1 MTTITA
7 DEFNVLSR
15 YIYSICGV
23 ALDSTKSYL
32 VETRLKAMM
41 QQYGCVSYMDLHSKA
56 KADRSGNMEKEIVN
70 AITTNETLFFRDAS
84 PFEVFKHKILP
95 DLIDAR
101 SKTGGGRGI
110 PLRIWSAACSTG
122 QEVYSIAIALREAL
136 GNLGNFQISILGTDI
151 SDEAVTKASYGKY
164 NKFEIERGLPAQT
177 LHKYFTLMGD
187 GWKIKDEIRAMAVFK
202 KFNLMKPFAGL
213 GKFDIVFCRN
223 VAIYFTPADKKAV
236 FEKIASVLEP
246 DGSLIIGST
255 ESLTGVTGMFEPKRY
270 MRSIFYQPVPGAT
283 PLTPAA
289 FSYAP
294 APPAQAV
301 RAPLPAPRP
310 APVVAP
316 MASSGAAPRSAAPTS
331 AAPPRTAPSSPVS
344 QAPQASQASQVS
356 QAPQAAQAPAMP
368 SPQPRPAPPMP
379 RPVEPETGMVAAGHP
394 APREEASRPAA
405 SRVAPTRSQ
414 PAQVYRAGD
423 KSDLKRLLLQKKQK
437 GRS

>member
-7 DEFNVLSR
+7 DEFSVLSK

-23 ALDSTKSYL
+23 ALDSTKTYL
-32 VETRLKAMM
+32 VETRLKSMM
-41 QQYGCVSYMDLHSKA
+41 QKYGCASYLDLHAKA
-56 KADRSGNMEKEIVN
+56 KADRSGNMEKEVVN

-101 SKTGGGRGI
+101 SKSVSGRNI

-136 GNLGNFQISILGTDI
+136 GNLNNFQISILGTDI

-164 NKFEIERGLPAQT
+164 NKFEIERGLPLQT
-177 LHKYFTLMGD
+177 LNKYFTLQGD
-187 GWKIKDEIRAMAVFK
+187 GWKIRDEIRAMAVFK

-223 VAIYFTPADKKAV
+223 VAIYFTPADKKMV

-270 MRSIFYQPVPGAT
+270 MRSIFYQPVPGSSPQT
-283 PLTPAA
+283 PTGFTYAQTPAPA
-289 FSYAP
+289 FAAVAAP
-294 APPAQAV
+294 VARP
-301 RAPLPAPRP
+301 PLPAPRP
-310 APVVAP
+310 VPVAAPRPTPRAVPAPVTAP
-316 MASSGAAPRSAAPTS
+316 GAAPVATPVATVGASPAPQPVPVAPAPPERSAAP
-331 AAPPRTAPSSPVS
+331 APAVAVAQQAPPREEAPRPV
-344 QAPQASQASQVS
+344 A
-356 QAPQAAQAPAMP
+356 
-368 SPQPRPAPPMP
+368 PRPAP
-379 RPVEPETGMVAAGHP
+379 V
-394 APREEASRPAA
+394 
-405 SRVAPTRSQ
+405 RSQ

-423 KSDLKRLLLQKKQK
+423 KSELKRLLMQKKQK
-437 GRS
+437 GQS

>member
-7 DEFNVLSR
+7 DEFSVLSK

-23 ALDSTKSYL
+23 SLDSTKTYL
-32 VETRLKAMM
+32 IETRLKTMM
-41 QQYGCVSYMDLHSKA
+41 QQYGCTSYMDLHSKA
-56 KADRSGNMEKEIVN
+56 KADRSGNMEKEIIN
-70 AITTNETLFFRDAS
+70 AITTNETLFFRDAA

-101 SKTGGGRGI
+101 SKSCGGRSI

-136 GNLGNFQISILGTDI
+136 ANLGNFQISILGTDI

-164 NKFEIERGLPAQT
+164 NKFEIERGLPLQT
-177 LHKYFTLMGD
+177 LNKYFTLMGD

-223 VAIYFTPADKKAV
+223 VAIYFTPADKKTV

-270 MRSIFYQPVPGAT
+270 MRSIFYQPVAGAT

-294 APPAQAV
+294 VSAPSFAGATAPPA
-301 RAPLPAPRP
+301 RPTLPAPRP
-310 APVVAP
+310 VPVVAP
-316 MASSGAAPRSAAPTS
+316 TAPLYAAPPSAPPPSAAPPS
-331 AAPPRTAPSSPVS
+331 AAPPRPVPANPAPHVS
-344 QAPQASQASQVS
+344 QTSQTPVT
-356 QAPQAAQAPAMP
+356 P
-368 SPQPRPAPPMP
+368 SPQPRPAPPAP
-379 RPVEPETGMVAAGHP
+379 RPAEPETDMAAAGQT
-394 APREEASRPAA
+394 APREEVSRPAA
-405 SRVAPTRSQ
+405 PRVAPLRSQ

-437 GRS
+437 GQS

>member
-7 DEFNVLSR
+7 DEFSVLSK

-23 ALDSTKSYL
+23 ALDSTKTYL
-32 VETRLKAMM
+32 VETRLKFMM
-41 QQYGCVSYMDLHSKA
+41 QKYGCVSYLDLHTKA
-56 KADRSGNMEKEIVN
+56 KADRSGNMEKEIVD

-101 SKTGGGRGI
+101 SKSVSGRNI

-136 GNLGNFQISILGTDI
+136 GNLNNFQISILGTDS

-164 NKFEIERGLPAQT
+164 NKFEIERGLPLQT
-177 LHKYFTLMGD
+177 LNKYFTLQGD
-187 GWKIKDEIRAMAVFK
+187 GWKIRDEIRAMTVFK

-223 VAIYFTPADKKAV
+223 VAIYFTPADKKMV

-270 MRSIFYQPVPGAT
+270 MRSIFYQPVPGSSPQT
-283 PLTPAA
+283 PTGFTYAQTPAPA
-289 FSYAP
+289 FAAAAASVARP
-294 APPAQAV
+294 
-301 RAPLPAPRP
+301 PLPAPRP
-310 APVVAP
+310 APV
-316 MASSGAAPRSAAPTS
+316 AAPVSAPTFGQAS
-331 AAPPRTAPSSPVS
+331 GQASGTRPVPRAVPAPVVSP
-344 QAPQASQASQVS
+344 APQPVPVASAPLERPIAPAPVAVVAQQASPLEE
-356 QAPQAAQAPAMP
+356 A
-368 SPQPRPAPPMP
+368 PRPAAL
-379 RPVEPETGMVAAGHP
+379 RP
-394 APREEASRPAA
+394 AP
-405 SRVAPTRSQ
+405 VRSQ

-423 KSDLKRLLLQKKQK
+423 KSELKRLLMQKKQK
-437 GRS
+437 GQS